1 MLKKVFFFGLN
12 PNILKELFLYLTLSF
27 FIFYFISF
35 SPSLLSTN
43 QPDSDNFINPNN
55 TRKVLYLIFFRFCNY
70 LEINIITAQKIIITI
85 SLSFLIFALRK
96 NTFSKIFCILFLL
109 LVLLN
114 IYYTSFSK
122 TILSEPVFF
131 SLINISVA
139 LILLSRKNNFNLHFQ
154 IVMGCFLGLIFS
166 IKMIGAVITI
176 CFLSY
181 FILNYSQ
188 NRKGIFVILFSTLVI
203 IIFENILF
211 YINHTERQSVFKQSA
226 IGKVVFISG
235 KDSLK
240 INNFPKES
248 HSILKVSKDKFAPV
262 HKYINKIKNPFLKSE
277 LLADYEVVAQ
287 YQFLNNS
294 NFDKEQIE
302 NFWKNAE
309 SYLFILIKNN
319 FFDYLKTSFFHYI
332 GLWSAGLKFIHLDN
346 LQKGNFDLP
355 LKNELINAS
364 GPINLFSYNLLIF
377 GQVYFI
383 LIFFVFTIL
392 TFSLT
397 TFIHERKN
405 HRIKFLVLFI
415 LSSQIYLFSTAF
427 TNVATIR
434 YLMPVYPIIIITILM
449 FLNDIIVPWM
459 KKNFLNHLNK

>member
-1 MLKKVFFFGLN
+1 MLRKKIFFYFN
-12 PNILKELFLYLTLSF
+12 VNILMELFLYSALSS
-27 FIFYFISF
+27 FIFYFISL
-35 SPSLLSTN
+35 SPSLLSID
-43 QPDSDNFINPNN
+43 QPDSDNFTNPNS
-55 TRKVLYLIFFRFCNY
+55 TRKIFYLIFFQFCNY
-70 LEINIITAQKIIITI
+70 LEISIITAQKIIITI

-96 NTFSKIFCILFLL
+96 SIFGRVFCILFLI

-122 TILSEPVFF
+122 TILSEPIFF
-131 SLINISVA
+131 GLINISA
-139 LILLSRKNNFNLHFQ
+139 AMILLSKKTNFNLYFQ
-154 IVMGCFLGLIFS
+154 IIIGIFLGLIFS
-166 IKMIGAVITI
+166 IKMIGAIITI

-181 FILNYSQ
+181 FIFEYSQ
-188 NRKGIFVILFSTLVI
+188 NRKGISVILFSTLVI
-203 IIFENILF
+203 IILENILF
-211 YINHTERQSVFKQSA
+211 YSNHTDRQSVFKQSA

-248 HSILKVSKDKFAPV
+248 HSILEVSKDKFAPV

-287 YQFLNNS
+287 YQFLHNS
-294 NFDKEQIE
+294 NFDNEQIE
-302 NFWKNAE
+302 NFWENAE
-309 SYLFILIKNN
+309 NYLFILIKNN

-355 LKNELINAS
+355 LKNELLNAS
-364 GPINLFSYNLLIF
+364 GPINLLSYNLLIL

-397 TFIHERKN
+397 KFIQERKN
-405 HRIKFLVLFI
+405 HRIKILILFVL
-415 LSSQIYLFSTAF
+415 SAQIYLFSTAF

-459 KKNFLNHLNK
+459 KKNLTSSK